1 MAPAIVHFL
10 VGAALVLLVVTP
22 IALRYRLPTWVAL
35 WLVVIGGLWGLFP
48 DIHHITPA
56 YESQLYAFHNSQW
69 ADLFAFHYTLDRP
82 AVRARYNA
90 SIFWSIVL
98 FLGASAAFTVASV
111 ANARTAVDETPAPHL
126 LALVTASIPALLFV
140 VAAAGGPF

>member
-10 VGAALVLLVVTP
+10 VGAALVLLLVTP
-22 IALRYRLPTWVAL
+22 LALRYRLPTWLPL
-35 WLVVIGGLWGLFP
+35 WLVAVGGLWGLFP
-48 DIHHITPA
+48 DIHHIAPA

-82 AVRARYNA
+82 AVRARYNE

-98 FLGASAAFTVASV
+98 FLAASVVFTVATA

-126 LALVTASIPALLFV
+126 VALATATIPALLVV
-140 VAAAGGPF
+140 VATVGGPV